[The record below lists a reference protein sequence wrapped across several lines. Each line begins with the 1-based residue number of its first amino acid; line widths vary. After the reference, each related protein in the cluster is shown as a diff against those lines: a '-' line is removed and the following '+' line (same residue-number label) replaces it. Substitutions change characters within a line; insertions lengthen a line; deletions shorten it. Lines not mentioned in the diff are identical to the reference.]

1 MTGTTSCATE
11 PTDASD
17 PADPAERRWVLANAH
32 VRVGVIPGLGAKV
45 DSLTHLPSGRE
56 WLLAPSR
63 ALPDRHEYGS
73 TFTDAVMGG
82 WDEMLPTV
90 DACRYPAQPYADV
103 QLPDH
108 GEVWALSWDVVE
120 CTATSITCA
129 VEGRALPYR
138 MRRSV
143 SIDGPTITM
152 RYTLAVDGDAE
163 LALLWTPHPQFTV
176 RPGTT
181 LRLPPSVNRLTT
193 VAEEPEGGSEQ
204 GILPVV
210 ASGLD
215 CTEIVPAG
223 RDMMLYLEPEARADW
238 VELRDPDGC
247 RLRMSW
253 ENEHLPYLAVWMD
266 HGRYSP
272 AVVCPEPMSGYY
284 DDLAR
289 AHDHDKILIVTPG
302 RPVEWAIRVTL
313 ERD

>member
-1 MTGTTSCATE
+1 MTRTRSSAADTT
-11 PTDASD
+11 
-17 PADPAERRWVLANAH
+17 ERRWVLANAQ

-45 DSLTHLPSGRE
+45 DSLTHLPTGRQ
-56 WLLAPSR
+56 WLLAPSG
-63 ALPDRHEYGS
+63 ALPDRHEYAS
-73 TFTDAVMGG
+73 AFTGTVMCG

-90 DACRYPAQPYADV
+90 DPCRYPARPYAGV

-108 GEVWALSWDVVE
+108 GEVWALPWNVVQ
-120 CTATSITCA
+120 CTATSVTCA

-163 LALLWTPHPQFTV
+163 LALLWAPHPQFTV

-181 LRLPPSVNRLTT
+181 LRLPPTVNQLT
-193 VAEEPEGGSEQ
+193 VVGQEPHGGSEHRV
-204 GILPVV
+204 LPVGE
-210 ASGLD
+210 AGLD
-215 CTEIVPAG
+215 CTRIVPAG
-223 RDMMLYLEPEARADW
+223 QDMMLYLEPEARADW
-238 VELRDPDGC
+238 AELRDPDGC
-247 RLRMSW
+247 WLRMSW

-272 AVVCPEPMSGYY
+272 AVVCPEPMSGFY

-289 AHDHDKILIVTPG
+289 AQRDGKILIVAPG
-302 RPVEWAIRVTL
+302 RPVEWAVRVDL
-313 ERD
+313 GRD